1 MEQTKVYEESK
12 EMISNQP
19 EERAFTDAQFLQM
32 ILMTQNLSDSFNPF
46 VNVEKTET
54 EAEPQSGNSIM
65 NKSLNSEEP
74 SQRPTR
80 IQINNSCNVSAITKV
95 ACEESLKRLFF
106 TGQDNDGNSSRRIT
120 LSDLESSIRK
130 SSQTSSGQSK
140 KLLEKRNI

>member
-12 EMISNQP
+12 EMTSNQP

-65 NKSLNSEEP
+65 NKSLN
-74 SQRPTR
+74 
-80 IQINNSCNVSAITKV
+80 
-95 ACEESLKRLFF
+95 
-106 TGQDNDGNSSRRIT
+106 
-120 LSDLESSIRK
+120 
-130 SSQTSSGQSK
+130 
-140 KLLEKRNI
+140 